1 MPQKMADGP
10 AKLKCRFASNSIPQT
25 GKLGRNGRRSEF
37 YAQRSCPC
45 IHRRHSG
52 TGAGTGFPNAAAL
65 GDHAALSRY
74 MNGAVMQVSH
84 RHVYARRYA
93 IAPRRYNWRYY
104 PYWRPYQYYYWHHYY
119 PYGGP
124 LF

>member
-1 MPQKMADGP
+1 MP
-10 AKLKCRFASNSIPQT
+10 LRFQFDTANGQT
-25 GKLGRNGRRSEF
+25 GYKWKKERILCA
-37 YAQRSCPC
+37 AQLPLHF
-45 IHRRHSG
+45 I
-52 TGAGTGFPNAAAL
+52 AGTLALAPGQASPVPLAL

-93 IAPRRYNWRYY
+93 IAPRRYNWQYY